1 MKKIHILMI
10 ISLLAIC
17 ACIFC
22 FNSSYAS
29 EVENQENNTEQV
41 DSVDIQK
48 EEVLKNIQDCIEAIR
63 QELSYMDKKL
73 NNIKKKNEYE
83 NYPAIR
89 LNIDTP
95 MFGLI
100 SIANQ
105 KLKITSEVSAVD
117 IAKGYSIRDI
127 IKSNSIKVPSFSVA
141 SIVVITRDVKLDEN
155 ITLSDANTA
164 VLKLTEYMNQIKS
177 VNDFLDTQIS
187 KIYAGYIKKEKSDK
201 INELKAKLDDLSNKL
216 ANIDENLTLIYVLK
230 YNDET
235 LQNYINQYLE
245 YSKNI
250 CNFKNILNN
259 VLIEDDELEKT
270 QTNVNDLINSIN
282 KLELEVG
289 QYKVTCLENVDLE
302 TFFINYRTEIIKIK
316 DDISKYIDNSIEN
329 IDSNI
334 DNDDDKNIDNQDE
347 ENILDT
353 SDVDQSNILYDVTSK
368 QTLEYMN
375 MTIEYVDDKIKNV
388 LGENILNVI
397 NGTFENLP
405 EEVVNKGEVSN
416 IVEEELSKEQKEEL
430 VNELANKYKEVI
442 SKEYS
447 FYIDNLNLLLN
458 DTQSKVS
465 TISKYTEANVLFDLK
480 YVYLELPN
488 FLEKNLELYNTSIC
502 IETKTLTNSIKT
514 ELDKLCD
521 VVKNVNKIYK
531 EKKETNE
538 IRGS

>member
-1 MKKIHILMI
+1 MKKSHMLVLIP
-10 ISLLAIC
+10 LLAIC

-22 FNSSYAS
+22 FNNSYAS
-29 EVENQENNTEQV
+29 EVENQESNIEQV

-83 NYPAIR
+83 NYPAVR

-105 KLKITSEVSAVD
+105 KLKVTNEVSAVD
-117 IAKGYSIRDI
+117 IARGYSIRDI

-164 VLKLTEYMNQIKS
+164 VLKLTEYMNQVKS

-187 KIYAGYIKKEKSDK
+187 KIYAGYIKKEKSDR
-201 INELKAKLDDLSNKL
+201 INDLKSKLNDLSNKL
-216 ANIDENLTLIYVLK
+216 VTIDDNLTLIYVLK

-250 CNFKNILNN
+250 CNLKNILDN
-259 VLIEDDELEKT
+259 VLIEDDELEKN
-270 QTNVNDLINSIN
+270 QTNVNNLINNIN
-282 KLELEVG
+282 KLELDVG
-289 QYKVTCLENVDLE
+289 QYKVMCLENIDLE
-302 TFFINYRTEIIKIK
+302 NLVINYRAEIVKIK
-316 DDISKYIDNSIEN
+316 DDINKYIDNSTEN

-334 DNDDDKNIDNQDE
+334 NNDEKNVDEQDE
-347 ENILDT
+347 ENLLDT
-353 SDVDQSNILYDVTSK
+353 SDVEQSNIVYDVTSK

-416 IVEEELSKEQKEEL
+416 IIEKELPKEQKEEL
-430 VNELANKYKEVI
+430 VNELANKYKEVL
-442 SKEYS
+442 SKEYL
-447 FYIDNLNLLLN
+447 FYMDNLNLLLK

-465 TISKYTEANVLFDLK
+465 AISKYTEANVLFDLK

-488 FLEKNLELYNTSIC
+488 SLEKYLELYNTSIS
-502 IETKTLTNSIKT
+502 IETKTLTNNIKT
-514 ELDKLCD
+514 ELNKLCD

-531 EKKETNE
+531 EKKESNE